1 MEHEADSKAF
11 IILGRALAENGLT
24 WEDIKENVPPFANSI
39 GIAFDR
45 GGGSSFPSV
54 TAFALA
60 VCRRFRLLRNEK
72 TLFLSSED
80 SANTA
85 AILLA
90 KERGTYASTKVF
102 LDLNSEV

>member
-1 MEHEADSKAF
+1 MEHEAASKAF

-39 GIAFDR
+39 GIGFDR
-45 GGGSSFPSV
+45 GEEGSGGGSSFPSV

-60 VCRRFRLLRNEK
+60 VCRRFGLLRNERA
-72 TLFLSSED
+72 LFLSSED

-90 KERGTYASTKVF
+90 KERGMQAQRCFRTG
-102 LDLNSEV
+102 

>member
-1 MEHEADSKAF
+1 MEHKADSKAF
-11 IILGRALAENGLT
+11 IILGRTLSENGLT
-24 WEDIKENVPPFANSI
+24 WEDIKENVPPFVNSI
-39 GIAFDR
+39 GISFDGGEEGS

-60 VCRRFRLLRNEK
+60 VCRRFRLVRNEK

-80 SANTA
+80 SANTV

-90 KERGTYASTKVF
+90 KEKG
-102 LDLNSEV
+102 L

>member
-1 MEHEADSKAF
+1 MEHKADSKAL

-39 GIAFDR
+39 GIGFEPSEEGS

-72 TLFLSSED
+72 TLFLSAED
-80 SANTA
+80 SANTV

-90 KERGTYASTKVF
+90 KERGMQVQMCS
-102 LDLNSEV
+102 

>member
-1 MEHEADSKAF
+1 MEQQADSKAF
-11 IILGRALAENGLT
+11 VILGRALAENGLT

-39 GIAFDR
+39 GIGFDR
-45 GGGSSFPSV
+45 GEEGSGGGSSFPSV

-60 VCRRFRLLRNEK
+60 VCRRFKLLRNEK

-80 SANTA
+80 SANTV

-90 KERGTYASTKVF
+90 KERGMQVQRCSHI
-102 LDLNSEV
+102 